1 MNKIQLSDSELE
13 LIKVGEPVTLAAVM
27 AVLAVAIVTVL
38 VYKMFNSSEGKT
50 SIPGGW
56 SFQRK

>member
-1 MNKIQLSDSELE
+1 MNKIQLTDSELDS
-13 LIKVGEPVTLAAVM
+13 LKVGEPVTLAAVM

-50 SIPGGW
+50 SIPGGR
-56 SFQRK
+56 SFQWK